1 MLNVALNNDYDG
13 DFQFSCPIW
22 HTQSQSID
30 KVVCSHKANDKDMCW
45 PPRIV
50 HPNGVYFT
58 KTKQTQVNNER
69 ATFNEGTGFGSLV
82 KEKENSKKMGLENC
96 CLNPKPVPPSLT
108 STKQTIC
115 LPCLEV
121 DPRHLFALLLHH
133 LFGHPSSKSFNCNLL
148 FRRCCKYDLSNRFL
162 NLNISAVPT

>member
-1 MLNVALNNDYDG
+1 
-13 DFQFSCPIW
+13 
-22 HTQSQSID
+22 
-30 KVVCSHKANDKDMCW
+30 MCW

-50 HPNGVYFT
+50 HPNGAYFT
-58 KTKQTQVNNER
+58 KTRQTQVNNER
-69 ATFNEGTGFGSLV
+69 ATFSEGTSFGSLV

-162 NLNISAVPT
+162 N

>member
-13 DFQFSCPIW
+13 DFYFSCPIR
-22 HTQSQSID
+22 HTQSQCID
-30 KVVCSHKANDKDMCW
+30 KVVCSHKANDKDMRW

-58 KTKQTQVNNER
+58 KTRQTQVNNER
-69 ATFNEGTGFGSLV
+69 ATFSEGTSFGSLV

-96 CLNPKPVPPSLT
+96 CLNPKPVPPSPPP
-108 STKQTIC
+108 S
-115 LPCLEV
+115 
-121 DPRHLFALLLHH
+121 PRQNKRFV
-133 LFGHPSSKSFNCNLL
+133 SSKSFNCNLA

>member
-13 DFQFSCPIW
+13 DFYFSCPIR
-22 HTQSQSID
+22 HTQSQCID

-96 CLNPKPVPPSLT
+96 CLNPKPVPPSPRQN
-108 STKQTIC
+108 KRFVC
-115 LPCLEV
+115 L
-121 DPRHLFALLLHH
+121 A
-133 LFGHPSSKSFNCNLL
+133 
-148 FRRCCKYDLSNRFL
+148 
-162 NLNISAVPT
+162 